1 MAGFSLDFCCFRLVL
16 EMKLKAL
23 HPMNLRSQSSRAL
36 GGRLGG
42 LGFQVQD
49 GSRLQGFFFVVLFLP
64 VQVRMLHRLN
74 LVAGL
79 RQPQTISPA
88 SLLLLR

>member
-49 GSRLQGFFFVVLFLP
+49 GSRL
-64 VQVRMLHRLN
+64 
-74 LVAGL
+74 
-79 RQPQTISPA
+79 
-88 SLLLLR
+88 